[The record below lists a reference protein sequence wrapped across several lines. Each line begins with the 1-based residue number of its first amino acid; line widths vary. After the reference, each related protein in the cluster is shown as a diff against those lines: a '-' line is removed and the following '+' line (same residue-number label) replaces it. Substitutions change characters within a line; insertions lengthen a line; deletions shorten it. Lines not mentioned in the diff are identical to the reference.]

1 MNKEEKIFIKE
12 TMDHI
17 RRVQDNMILL
27 EENRE
32 RLPFE
37 IKKWRLLQRII
48 NHDATKFSSH
58 LVDGHILVNNF
69 LRNKKLKLSNDH
81 IDMEEVN
88 EAIRIHEE
96 LETHHPIRRRRSTR
110 IDLCEICCNL
120 VALSQEN
127 NEKDYTKYYKQFPLN
142 EYKKLKKCNAD
153 VLKIL
158 ELLKELNKGK

>member
-37 IKKWRLLQRII
+37 IKKWRILQRCI
-48 NHDATKFSSH
+48 NHDATKFSGH
-58 LVDGHILVNNF
+58 LVDGRIIVNNF
-69 LRNKKLKLSNDH
+69 NRNKKLKLSNEH
-81 IDMEEVN
+81 INIEDVN
-88 EAIRIHEE
+88 EAIRIHED
-96 LETHHPIRRRRSTR
+96 LETHHPKIKRKPTR
-110 IDLCEICCNL
+110 IDMCEMCCDL

-127 NEKDYTKYYKQFPLN
+127 NEKDYTKYFKEFPLKGH
-142 EYKKLKKCNAD
+142 KKLRRNKDNI
-153 VLKIL
+153 LKIL
-158 ELLKELNKGK
+158 EILKELNKGK